1 MTIMKLRKDLVL
13 RKVGEDYIIVDP
25 SQDVVDMSKVYTFN
39 PTAAWLWEELIEKEF
54 SKGDII
60 ELLLSNFEIGK
71 DQAEK
76 DVNAFLELCEKEGLL
91 DK

>member
-1 MTIMKLRKDLVL
+1 MKLRKDLVL

-39 PTAAWLWEELIEKEF
+39 PTAAWLWEELIDKEF
-54 SKGDII
+54 SRDNIV
-60 ELLLSNFEIGK
+60 ELLLINYEIYK

-76 DVNAFLELCEKEGLL
+76 DVNAFLELCEQEGLL